1 MSLRGEGG
9 IMMVQERQ
17 GDSGSQPEVE
27 DVDGWAVQLQDLVD
41 RIGHHFARSEA
52 RARVLGYLT
61 GLLSSIERKN
71 GWQLA
76 EAVGDR
82 NPYGMQHLLGR
93 ADWDAD
99 AVRDELQTYAIDHL
113 GDPAGILVVD
123 ETGFLKKGKKSVGVA
138 RQYSGT
144 AGRVENC
151 QIGVFLTY
159 ASPTGRTFLDRDL
172 YLHKEWTQDRDRCRE
187 AGVPDDVEFA
197 TKPQLAIRMLERAL
211 DAGVPAA
218 WVTGDEVY
226 GGDRR
231 LRLVLEERQQPF
243 VLAVKSNEPAW
254 SDGEGG
260 VRQRK
265 AAAITAGLNADEWQR
280 LSAGEGTKGPR
291 LYDWARVRLVRLP
304 DPGWDHWLLVRR
316 SLADPTELAYYVVF
330 GHDDATL
337 EELVRVA
344 GTRWTIEECL
354 EAAKGEVGLDEYEVR
369 KWDGWYRHITLAMLA
384 HAYLTVT
391 QATAHA
397 GVKKGIV
404 TGTGSMTTYQ
414 ERQRAAS
421 R

>member
-1 MSLRGEGG
+1 
-9 IMMVQERQ
+9 MMVQERQ
-17 GDSGSQPEVE
+17 GDSGSQPGVE
-27 DVDGWAVQLQDLVD
+27 EVDGWAAQLRALVD
-41 RIGHHFARSEA
+41 HIGHHFARTEA
-52 RARVLGYLT
+52 RERVLGYLT
-61 GLLSSIERKN
+61 GLLSSVERKN

-99 AVRDELQTYAIDHL
+99 TLRDELQTYVIDHV

-123 ETGFLKKGKKSVGVA
+123 ETGFLKKGRKSVGVA

-151 QIGVFLTY
+151 QIGVFVTY
-159 ASPTGRTFLDRDL
+159 ASPKGRTFLDREL
-172 YLHKEWTQDRDRCRE
+172 YLHKEWTQDPDRCRE

-197 TKPQLAIRMLERAL
+197 TKPQLARRMLERVL

-231 LRLVLEERQQPF
+231 LRMWLEKRQQPF
-243 VLAVKSNEPAW
+243 VLAVRSNEPLW

-260 VRQRK
+260 VRQRT
-265 AAAITAGLNADEWQR
+265 ATALTAGIRPEAWQC

-291 LYDWARVRLVRLP
+291 LYDWARVRLFRLP

-316 SLADPTELAYYVVF
+316 SLADPSEVAYYVVF

-337 EELVRVA
+337 EALVRVA

-369 KWDGWYRHITLAMLA
+369 KWNGWYRHITLAMLA
-384 HAYLTVT
+384 HAYLTIT
-391 QATAHA
+391 QATANA

-404 TGTGSMTTYQ
+404 NRMGSMMAYQ

>member
-1 MSLRGEGG
+1 
-9 IMMVQERQ
+9 MMVQEQQ
-17 GDSGSQPEVE
+17 GSSVGQP
-27 DVDGWAVQLQDLVD
+27 DLKGVDGWAAQLRDLVD
-41 RIGHHFARSEA
+41 RVGHHFARAEA
-52 RARVLGYLT
+52 RERVLGYLT
-61 GLLSSIERKN
+61 GLLSPVERKN

-76 EAVGDR
+76 EAIGDR

-99 AVRDELQTYAIDHL
+99 ALRDELQAYVIEQL
-113 GDPAGILVVD
+113 GDPAGVVVVD
-123 ETGFLKKGKKSVGVA
+123 ETGFLKKGRKSVGVA

-151 QIGVFLTY
+151 QVGVFLTY
-159 ASPTGRTFLDRDL
+159 ATAAGRTFLDREL
-172 YLHKEWTQDRDRCRE
+172 YLHKEWAQDRERCQE
-187 AGVPDDVEFA
+187 AGVPDDVNFA
-197 TKPQLAIRMLERAL
+197 TKPQLATRMLERAL

-231 LRLVLEERQQPF
+231 LRMWLEERQQPF
-243 VLAVKSNEPAW
+243 VLAVKSSEPLW

-265 AAAITAGLNADEWQR
+265 AAALTAAITAEEWQR
-280 LSAGEGTKGPR
+280 LSAGEGAKGPR
-291 LYDWARVRLVRLP
+291 LYDWARIRLFRLP
-304 DPGWDHWLLVRR
+304 DPGWEHWLLVRR
-316 SLADPTELAYYVVF
+316 SLADPTEVAYYVVF

-337 EELVRVA
+337 AELVRVA
-344 GTRWTIEECL
+344 GMRWTIEECL

-391 QATAHA
+391 QATANA

-404 TGTGSMTTYQ
+404 IRTGSMTAYQ